1 MSRYCMNC
9 GERVGGPVLEN
20 WKSGA
25 SVFFECGDY
34 TGGSY
39 EHEGTLEVEVCPFC
53 NHQQIDVS
61 GQYGNLPLTEDDD
74 DEQAS

>member
-9 GERVGGPVLEN
+9 GVRVGESVMKRFN
-20 WKSGA
+20 SGA
-25 SVFFECGDY
+25 SVFFEYGDY

-61 GQYGNLPLTEDDD
+61 GQYGDLPVVEEDDG
-74 DEQAS
+74 QAS